1 MWIDVI
7 EFMDRFGI
15 VVQFFILLVTG
26 INLVMSYQMSE
37 DIEDLEEELNGE

>member
-1 MWIDVI
+1 
-7 EFMDRFGI
+7 MDRFGI

-37 DIEDLEEELNGE
+37 DIEDLEEELSEE

>member
-1 MWIDVI
+1 
-7 EFMDRFGI
+7 MDRFGI

-37 DIEDLEEELNGE
+37 DIEDIEEDLNGE